1 MKYAFFKGKIVPFE
15 QANVSIMTHA
25 FNYGTGVFEGI
36 RGYWNASQKQLFILK
51 MRAHYERLLRCAKVL
66 RIKIQHSLDELEQ
79 ITLEVA
85 QRNAYQEDIYIRP
98 LAYKSQNR
106 IGVGL
111 IGVEDDFC
119 LFLTPFGL
127 YLDIEKGVKIG
138 ISSWRRISG
147 RSMPLGSKITGAY
160 FNSALANAEAKE
172 KGLDEALLLS
182 QEGTVAE
189 GSGEN
194 LFLVK
199 NGKLVTPPLTENIL
213 PGITRAGIMEL
224 AGKELGIETIEKKVS
239 PEELFTADE
248 LLFCGTGV
256 QIAPIAEVD
265 GKKIK
270 DGKVGPVTKKL
281 QDIYFKIVRGDDP
294 KYRDWVTP
302 VY

>member
-1 MKYAFFKGKIVPFE
+1 LKYAFFKGKIVPFE

-189 GSGEN
+189 G
-194 LFLVK
+194 
-199 NGKLVTPPLTENIL
+199 IL
-213 PGITRAGIMEL
+213 PGITRAGIIEL
-224 AGKELGIETIEKKVS
+224 ADKELRMETIEKKVS